1 MIKKTDAE
9 LMVQIQNVLEF
20 CRNQKTESV
29 IIIRPKQ
36 NEVFSRMLHGNA
48 TGKLYLPKMELSK
61 NGNFITVDD

>member
-1 MIKKTDAE
+1 MTKKTDAE
-9 LMVQIQNVLEF
+9 LMAHIQNVLEF

-36 NEVFSRMLHGNA
+36 NEVLSRMLHGNA

>member
-1 MIKKTDAE
+1 MQIKSDLE
-9 LMVQIQNVLEF
+9 LMAQIKNLLEF